1 MKAWLRVLRAI
12 PKDVARAVIV
22 HLPGQSGILLRRW
35 YYTPRLGRCGSGL
48 RIDPGVQLRGLPHI
62 FLGDDVHL
70 RENVIIQT
78 NPPRDPASER
88 RDVRFVG
95 RRTTQGE
102 GSVEIGNHSRI
113 AFSVIILGYGGVK
126 IGEKCGVGPNCV
138 ILSESFHHKGSD
150 AKKVWKYSAGA
161 EPEEQCVVRGRV
173 VMEDGA
179 GVASNV
185 TLLPGARVGR
195 DAWIGVN
202 SVVSAGGSVPADVV
216 AKGDPAVP
224 VFKRPYA
231 QDTAT
236 ER

>member
-1 MKAWLRVLRAI
+1 MKSWLRLLRTVPRDLA
-12 PKDVARAVIV
+12 KAVIV
-22 HLPGQSGILLRRW
+22 HLPGTSGILLRRW
-35 YYTPRLGRCGSGL
+35 YYTPKLGRCGAGL
-48 RIDPGVQLRGLPHI
+48 RIDPGVQLQGLSQI

-78 NPPRDPASER
+78 GLPRDASRER

-95 RRTTQGE
+95 RRVPENE
-102 GSVEIGNHSRI
+102 GRVEIGDHARI
-113 AFSVIILGYGGVK
+113 AFSVIILGYGGVR

-161 EPEEQCVVRGRV
+161 APEEQCVARGPV

-195 DAWIGVN
+195 DAWVGVN
-202 SVVSAGGSVPADVV
+202 SVVAVGGSVPPDVV

-224 VFKRPYA
+224 VFQRPYA
-231 QDTAT
+231 QTST
-236 ER
+236 GN

>member
-1 MKAWLRVLRAI
+1 MSVWLRTLRAL
-12 PKDVARAVIV
+12 PKDLAKAVIV
-22 HLPGQSGILLRRW
+22 HLPGPSGILLRRW
-35 YYTPRLGRCGSGL
+35 YYGRRLGACGSGL
-48 RIDPGVQLRGLPHI
+48 RIDPGVQLQGLPHI
-62 FLGDDVHL
+62 FIGNNVHL

-78 NPPRDPASER
+78 APPRDAARER

-95 RRTTQGE
+95 RRVSEGE
-102 GSVEIGNHSRI
+102 GRVEIGDHARI

-150 AKKVWKYSAGA
+150 ANRVWKYSAGA

-173 VMEDGA
+173 VMDDGA

-185 TLLPGARVGR
+185 TLLPGARIGR
-195 DAWIGVN
+195 DAWVGVN
-202 SVVSAGGSVPADVV
+202 SVVSVGGVVPPDVV

-224 VFKRPYA
+224 VFQRPYV
-231 QDTAT
+231 QPVSS
-236 ER
+236 ES